1 VGTVVTMLPPRSNGM
16 SRAATTLLVCAAL
29 AGAVRMIGANQPNAN
44 VAGKWNVTIRTP
56 GHLVTEQ
63 WTVEQKG
70 TIVTGIAKGEK
81 GEMPVSG
88 TIEGAFFRVS
98 EKDGDKQYKV
108 RATVDG
114 NAMDGSITMGVGDAH
129 LWFAKRAPTGGK

>member
-1 VGTVVTMLPPRSNGM
+1 MR
-16 SRAATTLLVCAAL
+16 RASIVPILCIAL
-29 AGAVRMIGANQPNAN
+29 AGALSMIAANQPSAN
-44 VAGKWNVTIRTP
+44 VAGKWTVTIRMP

-70 TIVTGIAKGEK
+70 TVVTGIAKGEH
-81 GEMPVSG
+81 GEMAVSG
-88 TIEGAFFRVS
+88 TIEGEFFRVS
-98 EKDGDKQYKV
+98 QKDGDKLYKV

-129 LWFAKRAPTGGK
+129 LWFAKRAAGGGR

>member
-1 VGTVVTMLPPRSNGM
+1 MDTVATMLLPQSNVM
-16 SRAATTLLVCAAL
+16 SRTATILVVFAAL
-29 AGAVRMIGANQPNAN
+29 AGAVRMIVANQPNAN
-44 VAGKWNVTIRTP
+44 VAGKWSVTIRMP
-56 GHLVTEQ
+56 GHAVTEQ
-63 WTVEQKG
+63 WTVQQKG
-70 TIVTGIAKGEK
+70 TIVTGVAKGEK

-114 NAMDGSITMGVGDAH
+114 NAMDGSITIGVGDAH
-129 LWFAKRAPTGGK
+129 LWFAKRATGGGR